1 MNDELAWRKSSYSDN
16 EGGDCVEVAGR
27 PGAVFLRD
35 SKIVDGPRLMV
46 GAVAWQELVAG
57 AARRPVG

>member
-35 SKIVDGPRLMV
+35 SKVVAGPRLV
-46 GAVAWQELVAG
+46 VAAEAWEALVSVT
-57 AARRPVG
+57 ARHPLI